1 MLYICNMKY
10 FLVIIFSFMHL
21 SINSGAILKG
31 KKINIPEI
39 KEDNYQKTIDFL
51 KKNEGFSPVFYDD
64 FGYKA
69 IGYGQRIAF
78 YNDSIIEPITEIQG
92 DSILKKSFWNHLKLI
107 KKNFP
112 KLNKNKQLALTH
124 ISYTVGFRAVNKLV
138 KNNEI
143 DTICLLKIGKKEC
156 RQFEI
161 NLYYGNKTN

>member
-51 KKNEGFSPVFYDD
+51 KKNEGFSSTYYND

-92 DSILKKSFWNHLKLI
+92 EIILKKSFDNHLNLV
-107 KKNFP
+107 NRLHP
-112 KLNKNKQLALTH
+112 KLSRNKRISLAH
-124 ISYTVGFRAVNKLV
+124 ISYTIGISVVNRLC
-138 KNNEI
+138 KNNSL
-143 DTICLLKIGKKEC
+143 DSLKLIRIGKKEC

-161 NLYYGNKTN
+161 DLFYSY